1 MLSQT
6 LQGRF
11 LQIVLPILLLT
22 IGVVAYSQYLVY
34 SESSSNIQ
42 QNSTHNQIILQ
53 TKKVKET
60 MQDLELSLH
69 RDVILAPAYEPSIQ
83 QEMATKNE
91 RLQLAFHDLKNRL
104 EASNGFGEKLTVIKK
119 LTAQL
124 GEELSEISNRF
135 ATYSEWRGDREIIIG
150 KLQACF
156 NEAREYLVQIETQ
169 QRNYADR
176 FFMQSHKV
184 VNKISYLMWF
194 SLFMVIAIIAIGF
207 FVFDLLVRRPV
218 LQVANALNAEAA
230 GELAVL
236 PLTEIKSTETRLLTD
251 AFNNMREQV
260 NSRQLRL
267 EAILDHAAEGIITYD
282 ENRIIE
288 SFNRAAED
296 LFGYN
301 EEEVLGKK
309 LDMLFT
315 STMFDNASINFQY
328 LLTPEKGDKQEDK
341 KVEIN
346 GRHKD
351 GNIFHA
357 IIKISSYIHNYK
369 QMFTAI
375 VEDVSEHKAMIENLR
390 RLAEHDG
397 LTGLYN
403 RYYFMREVEH
413 LVDRVARQSVS
424 NTAILYLDLD
434 NFKYV
439 NDTLGHIAGD
449 ELLVQITRI
458 LQKRTRRSD
467 LLARIGGDEFAMI
480 LYDVNEEQAIEVAE
494 MFRQNIHD
502 YKFMYQRE
510 TVDVGASLGVV
521 MVKPGASTEDLLA
534 WADYS
539 CHAAKLAG
547 KNKIHLYT
555 KDDQKDIIGLYD
567 DIGWTRRIKQA
578 LEDDM
583 FVIACQ
589 PIKNAEGETKHH
601 EILLR
606 MQDEEGNIIMPS
618 GFIPPAER
626 FGLMPS
632 IDRWVIHH
640 AVLLLKYASKFTP
653 ELSVNLSAASF
664 RDDSIID
671 YVTEKIEETKIEA
684 SRLTFE
690 ITETIAMTD
699 LSMTAHNL
707 QKLQELG
714 CHTSLDDFGAGY
726 ASYAY
731 LKDLPVHF
739 VKIDGSFITG
749 LASNKLNREIVQS
762 MHNIA
767 HIMGKETIAEF
778 VETEETARILTDMGV
793 DYLQGYYI
801 GKPQITSFELDQP
814 FSGDETD

>member
-1 MLSQT
+1 MLSHT

-11 LQIVLPILLLT
+11 LLIVLPILLLT
-22 IGVVAYSQYLVY
+22 IAVVGYSQYLVY
-34 SESSSNIQ
+34 SVSTKNIQ
-42 QNSTHNQIILQ
+42 TSSAHNQLILQ
-53 TKKVKET
+53 TKKVKEA
-60 MQDLELSLH
+60 MQDLEVTLH
-69 RDVILAPAYEPSIQ
+69 RDVILAPAYDATIA
-83 QEMATKNE
+83 QEMASKNE
-91 RLQLAFHDLKNRL
+91 RLKRAFL
-104 EASNGFGEKLTVIKK
+104 EMQQHLQETSAFGESLDVINSLTK
-119 LTAQL
+119 QL
-124 GEELSEISNRF
+124 NEELNTITSRF
-135 ATYSEWRGDREIIIG
+135 ATYSEWRGNREMITG
-150 KLQACF
+150 KLQNCF
-156 NEAREYLVQIETQ
+156 DKAREYLAQIEVQ
-169 QRNYADR
+169 ERNYADR
-176 FFMQSHKV
+176 YLMQSHKV

-194 SLFMVIAIIAIGF
+194 SLVVIISIIIIGYLIF
-207 FVFDLLVRRPV
+207 ELLVRRPM

-230 GELAVL
+230 GEKPIL
-236 PLTEIKSTETRLLTD
+236 PGGNFKSIETRLLTD

-260 NSRQLRL
+260 KSRQLRL

-282 ENRIIE
+282 ANRIIE
-288 SFNRAAED
+288 SFNRAAEL
-296 LFGYN
+296 LFGYS

-315 STMFDNASINFQY
+315 STLFNNASINFQY
-328 LLTPEKGDKQEDK
+328 LLTPEKAGEQSDK

-346 GRHKD
+346 GRRKD
-351 GNIFHA
+351 GNIFQA
-357 IIKISSYIHNYK
+357 IIKISSYSINDK

-403 RYYFMREVEH
+403 RYYFMQELDH
-413 LVDRVARQSVS
+413 LIDRVARQSGS
-424 NTAILYLDLD
+424 NTALLYLDLD

-449 ELLVQITRI
+449 ELLIQITLI

-480 LYDVNEEQAIEVAE
+480 LYDVNEEQAVEVAE

-502 YKFMYQRE
+502 FKFMYQGE
-510 TVDVGASLGVV
+510 TVDVGCSLGVV
-521 MVKPGASTEDLLA
+521 MVKPGVSTEDLLA

-555 KDDQKDIIGLYD
+555 KDDQKEIIGLYD

-589 PIKNAEGETKHH
+589 PIKNPKGETKHY

-653 ELSVNLSAASF
+653 ELSVNLSASSF
-664 RDDSIID
+664 RDESIID
-671 YVTEKIEETKIEA
+671 YITEKIEENNIEA

-690 ITETIAMTD
+690 ITETIAMAD

-707 QKLQELG
+707 QRLQELG

-749 LASNKLNREIVQS
+749 LASNKLNQEIVQS

-778 VETEETARILTDMGV
+778 VETAEAARILTDMGV
-793 DYLQGYYI
+793 DYLQGHYI
-801 GKPQITSFELDQP
+801 GKPQITSFEMDQP

>member
-11 LQIVLPILLLT
+11 LLIVLPILIVT
-22 IGVVAYSQYLVY
+22 IGVVGYSQYLVY
-34 SESSSNIQ
+34 TESSRNLE
-42 QNSTHNQIILQ
+42 QNSSNNQIILQ
-53 TKKVKET
+53 TKRVKEAL
-60 MQDLELSLH
+60 QDLELNLH
-69 RDVILAPAYEPSIQ
+69 RDVILAPPYTPAISQ
-83 QEMATKNE
+83 DMMKKNE
-91 RLQLAFHDLKNRL
+91 RLQLAFQQMQMRL
-104 EASNGFGEKLTVIKK
+104 HETPTFGPNLDQILNLTNKLGV
-119 LTAQL
+119 
-124 GEELSEISNRF
+124 ELSDLGKQF
-135 ATYSEWRGDREIIIG
+135 ANYPAWRGDRDVVTE
-150 KLQACF
+150 KLQAYF
-156 NEAREYLVQIETQ
+156 TEARQLLNEIEVQE
-169 QRNYADR
+169 RNYAER
-176 FFMQSHKV
+176 FLMESHKV
-184 VNKISYLMWF
+184 VYRISYLMWF
-194 SLFMVIAIIAIGF
+194 SLFVIIAIIVIGYV
-207 FVFDLLVRRPV
+207 VFEVMVRRPV
-218 LQVANALNAEAA
+218 LQVASALNAEAA
-230 GELAVL
+230 GKESVL
-236 PLTEIKSTETRLLTD
+236 PTGDIKSLENKLLVD

-260 NSRQLRL
+260 TSRQLRL
-267 EAILDHAAEGIITYD
+267 EAVLDHAAEGIITYD
-282 ENRIIE
+282 EDRIIE
-288 SFNRAAED
+288 SLNKAAEK
-296 LFGYN
+296 LFGYS
-301 EEEVLGKK
+301 EDEVVGKK
-309 LDMLFT
+309 LDMLF
-315 STMFDNASINFQY
+315 SSNMFDNASINFQY
-328 LLTPEKGDKQEDK
+328 LLTPEKINEEEDK
-341 KVEIN
+341 KVDIN
-346 GRHKD
+346 ACRKD
-351 GNIFHA
+351 GNVFQSV
-357 IIKISSYIHNYK
+357 IKISSYLLNGK
-369 QMFTAI
+369 TRFTAI

-403 RYYFMREVEH
+403 RYYFMQEVEH
-413 LVDRVARQSVS
+413 LVDRVARQSTPT
-424 NTAILYLDLD
+424 TALLYLDLD

-449 ELLVQITRI
+449 ELLVQITLI
-458 LQKRTRRSD
+458 LQKRSRRSD

-480 LYDVNEEQAIEVAE
+480 LYDVNEAQAIEVAE

-502 YKFMYQRE
+502 YKFMYQGE
-510 TVDVGASLGVV
+510 TVDIGCSLGVV
-521 MVKPGASTEDLLA
+521 MVKPRTSTEDLIA

-589 PIKNAEGETKHH
+589 PIKDPAGETRHF

-671 YVTEKIEETKIEA
+671 YITEKIQETNIEA
-684 SRLTFE
+684 NRLTFE
-690 ITETIAMTD
+690 ITETIAMSD

-707 QKLQELG
+707 QRLQELG
-714 CHTSLDDFGAGY
+714 CQTSLDDFGAGY

-749 LASNKLNREIVQS
+749 LVNNKLNREIVQS

-767 HIMGKETIAEF
+767 HIMGKKTVAEF
-778 VETEETARILTDMGV
+778 VENKETARILTDMGI

-801 GKPQITSFELDQP
+801 GKPKITSFELDLP
-814 FSGDETD
+814 FSGAETD

>member
-1 MLSQT
+1 MLSNT

-11 LQIVLPILLLT
+11 LLIVLPILLVA
-22 IGVVAYSQYLVY
+22 IGVVGYSQYLVY
-34 SESSSNIQ
+34 SDSSENLQ
-42 QNSTHNQIILQ
+42 QNSSHTQTILL
-53 TKKVKET
+53 TNKVKEAL
-60 MQDLELSLH
+60 QDLELSLH
-69 RDVILAPAYEPSIQ
+69 RDVILAAPYTPAIA
-83 QEMATKNE
+83 QEMMRKTE
-91 RLQLAFHDLKNRL
+91 RLQIAFQDMQNRL
-104 EASNGFGEKLTVIKK
+104 QQTQTLAENLELILNLTDK
-119 LTAQL
+119 L
-124 GEELSEISNRF
+124 GEELNDIGDRF
-135 ATYSEWRGDREIIIG
+135 TDYPSWGGDREIVTHN
-150 KLQACF
+150 LQAWF
-156 NEAREYLVQIETQ
+156 IAARQLLNEIEVQE
-169 QRNYADR
+169 RNSADR
-176 FFMQSHKV
+176 FMLQSHEV
-184 VNKISYLMWF
+184 VNQLSYMLWF
-194 SLFMVIAIIAIGF
+194 SLFVVIAIITIGY
-207 FVFDLLVRRPV
+207 FVFEVLVRRPV
-218 LQVANALNAEAA
+218 LQVARALNAEAA
-230 GELAVL
+230 GQELVL
-236 PLTEIKSTETRLLTD
+236 PAGEIKSTENRLLVD

-267 EAILDHAAEGIITYD
+267 EAILNHAAEGIITYD
-282 ENRIIE
+282 DNRNIE
-288 SFNRAAED
+288 SFNRAAEK
-296 LFGYN
+296 LFGYR
-301 EEEVLGKK
+301 ETEVLGKK
-309 LDMLFT
+309 LDILFT
-315 STMFDNASINFQY
+315 GNMFDNASINFQY
-328 LLTPEKGDKQEDK
+328 LLTPEKIDEEDK
-341 KVEIN
+341 KIEIN
-346 GRHKD
+346 VRRKD
-351 GNIFHA
+351 GNVFQSV
-357 IIKISSYIHNYK
+357 IKISSYHINGNLR
-369 QMFTAI
+369 FTAI
-375 VEDVSEHKAMIENLR
+375 VEDVSEYKAMIENLR

-403 RYYFMREVEH
+403 RYYFMQEVEH
-413 LVDRVARQSVS
+413 LVDRVARQ
-424 NTAILYLDLD
+424 TAPTTALLYLDLD

-449 ELLVQITRI
+449 ELLVQITLI

-480 LYDVNEEQAIEVAE
+480 LYDVNEEQALEVAE

-502 YKFMYQRE
+502 YKFMYQGE
-510 TVDVGASLGVV
+510 TVDVGCSLGVV
-521 MVKPGASTEDLLA
+521 MVKPGTSTEDLIA
-534 WADYS
+534 WADFS

-555 KDDQKDIIGLYD
+555 KDDQKSIIGLYD
-567 DIGWTRRIKQA
+567 DIGWTRRIKQS

-589 PIKNAEGETKHH
+589 PIKDPAGETMHF

-671 YVTEKIEETKIEA
+671 YITEKIEETNIEA
-684 SRLTFE
+684 NRLTFE
-690 ITETIAMTD
+690 ITETVAMSD

-707 QKLQELG
+707 QRLQELG
-714 CHTSLDDFGAGY
+714 CQTSLDDFGAGY

-749 LASNKLNREIVQS
+749 LVHNKLNREIVQS

-767 HIMGKETIAEF
+767 HIMGKKTVAEF
-778 VETEETARILTDMGV
+778 VENKETAQILTDMGI
-793 DYLQGYYI
+793 DYLQGHYI
-801 GKPQITSFELDQP
+801 GKPQITSFELDHP

>member
-1 MLSQT
+1 
-6 LQGRF
+6 
-11 LQIVLPILLLT
+11 
-22 IGVVAYSQYLVY
+22 
-34 SESSSNIQ
+34 
-42 QNSTHNQIILQ
+42 
-53 TKKVKET
+53 
-60 MQDLELSLH
+60 
-69 RDVILAPAYEPSIQ
+69 
-83 QEMATKNE
+83 
-91 RLQLAFHDLKNRL
+91 
-104 EASNGFGEKLTVIKK
+104 
-119 LTAQL
+119 
-124 GEELSEISNRF
+124 
-135 ATYSEWRGDREIIIG
+135 
-150 KLQACF
+150 
-156 NEAREYLVQIETQ
+156 
-169 QRNYADR
+169 
-176 FFMQSHKV
+176 
-184 VNKISYLMWF
+184 
-194 SLFMVIAIIAIGF
+194 
-207 FVFDLLVRRPV
+207 
-218 LQVANALNAEAA
+218 
-230 GELAVL
+230 
-236 PLTEIKSTETRLLTD
+236 
-251 AFNNMREQV
+251 
-260 NSRQLRL
+260 
-267 EAILDHAAEGIITYD
+267 
-282 ENRIIE
+282 
-288 SFNRAAED
+288 
-296 LFGYN
+296 
-301 EEEVLGKK
+301 
-309 LDMLFT
+309 
-315 STMFDNASINFQY
+315 
-328 LLTPEKGDKQEDK
+328 
-341 KVEIN
+341 
-346 GRHKD
+346 
-351 GNIFHA
+351 
-357 IIKISSYIHNYK
+357 
-369 QMFTAI
+369 
-375 VEDVSEHKAMIENLR
+375 
-390 RLAEHDG
+390 
-397 LTGLYN
+397 
-403 RYYFMREVEH
+403 
-413 LVDRVARQSVS
+413 
-424 NTAILYLDLD
+424 
-434 NFKYV
+434 
-439 NDTLGHIAGD
+439 
-449 ELLVQITRI
+449 

-555 KDDQKDIIGLYD
+555 KDDQKEIIGLYD

-589 PIKNAEGETKHH
+589 PIKNPAGETKHH

-671 YVTEKIEETKIEA
+671 YVTEKIEETKIDA

-690 ITETIAMTD
+690 ITETIAMSD

-749 LASNKLNREIVQS
+749 LASNQLNREIVQS

>member
-1 MLSQT
+1 MLTHT

-11 LQIVLPILLLT
+11 LLIVLPILLLT

-34 SESSSNIQ
+34 NESSKNLQ
-42 QNSTHNQIILQ
+42 QNTNYNQVILQ
-53 TKKVKET
+53 TKKVKEAL
-60 MQDLELSLH
+60 QDLELGLH
-69 RDVILAPAYEPSIQ
+69 RDVFLAPPDNPAIQ
-83 QEMATKNE
+83 QAMQKKNE
-91 RLQLAFHDLKNRL
+91 RLQLAFQDMQKGLQETQAFGGNLNTILSLTDQL
-104 EASNGFGEKLTVIKK
+104 EGELNIIN
-119 LTAQL
+119 Q
-124 GEELSEISNRF
+124 RF
-135 ATYSEWRGDREIIIG
+135 ATYAAWRGDQKIVTET
-150 KLQACF
+150 LQACF
-156 NEAREYLVQIETQ
+156 NEARDYLNQIEVQ
-169 QRNYADR
+169 QRNYTDS
-176 FFMQSHKV
+176 FLMQSHKV
-184 VNKISYLMWF
+184 VNKISNLMWF
-194 SLFMVIAIIAIGF
+194 SLFVVIAIIVIGF
-207 FVFDLLVRRPV
+207 FVYELLVRRPL
-218 LQVANALNAEAA
+218 LQVANALNSEAA
-230 GELAVL
+230 GKQLTL
-236 PLTEIKSTETRLLTD
+236 PIADIKTVESRLLVD

-267 EAILDHAAEGIITYD
+267 EAVLDHAAEGIITYD
-282 ENRIIE
+282 DNRVIE
-288 SFNRAAED
+288 SFNRAAEK
-296 LFGYN
+296 LFGYS
-301 EEEVLGKK
+301 EDEVLGEK
-309 LDMLFT
+309 LDTLFA

-328 LLTPEKGDKQEDK
+328 LLTPEKFDEQNDK

-346 GRHKD
+346 ARRKD
-351 GNIFHA
+351 GNIFNA
-357 IIKISSYIHNYK
+357 VIKISGYIVNNK
-369 QMFTAI
+369 VKFTAI

-403 RYYFMREVEH
+403 RYYFMQEVEH
-413 LVDRVARQSVS
+413 LVERVARQSAT
-424 NTAILYLDLD
+424 NTALLYLDLD

-449 ELLVQITRI
+449 ELLVQITLI
-458 LQKRTRRSD
+458 LQKRTRSSD

-480 LYDVNEEQAIEVAE
+480 LYDVNEQQALEVAE

-502 YKFMYQRE
+502 YKFMYQGE
-510 TVDVGASLGVV
+510 TVDIGCSLGVI
-521 MVKPGASTEDLLA
+521 MVKPGTSTEDLLA
-534 WADYS
+534 RADFS

-583 FVIACQ
+583 FVVACQ
-589 PIKNAEGETKHH
+589 PIKNAAGKTMHY

-653 ELSVNLSAASF
+653 ELSINLSAASF
-664 RDDSIID
+664 RDENIID
-671 YVTEKIEETKIEA
+671 YITEKIEETNIEA
-684 SRLTFE
+684 NRLTFE
-690 ITETIAMTD
+690 ITETVAMSD

-707 QKLQELG
+707 QRLQELG
-714 CHTSLDDFGAGY
+714 CQTSLDDFGAGY

-731 LKDLPVHF
+731 LKDLPVHY

-749 LASNKLNREIVQS
+749 LVHNKLNREIVQS

-767 HIMGKETIAEF
+767 HIMGKKTIAEF
-778 VETEETARILTDMGV
+778 VETEEIARILTDMGV
-793 DYLQGYYI
+793 DYLQGHYI
-801 GKPQITSFELDQP
+801 GKPQITSFILDQP
-814 FSGDETD
+814 FAGAVTD

>member
-1 MLSQT
+1 MLSHT

-11 LQIVLPILLLT
+11 LLIVLPILLLT
-22 IGVVAYSQYLVY
+22 IAVVGYSQYLVY
-34 SESSSNIQ
+34 SESSKNLQ
-42 QNSTHNQIILQ
+42 QTSTNTQIILQ
-53 TKKVKET
+53 TKKVKEAL
-60 MQDLELSLH
+60 QDLELTLH
-69 RDVILAPAYEPSIQ
+69 RDVILDPPYKPAIQ
-83 QEMATKNE
+83 QDMLKKNE
-91 RLQLAFHDLKNRL
+91 RLQVAFHDMQTRL
-104 EASNGFGEKLTVIKK
+104 QGDRVFGENRQLILDLTNKLRKELDDI
-119 LTAQL
+119 
-124 GEELSEISNRF
+124 GERI
-135 ATYSEWRGDREIIIG
+135 ATYPSWRGDHQVVTD
-150 KLQACF
+150 KMQDCF
-156 NEAREYLVQIETQ
+156 NEARGLLNEIEVYE
-169 QRNYADR
+169 RNYADR
-176 FFMQSHKV
+176 FMMQSHKV

-194 SLFMVIAIIAIGF
+194 SLFVVIAIIIVGF
-207 FVFDLLVRRPV
+207 FVFEMLVRRPL

-230 GELAVL
+230 GKQVTL
-236 PLTEIKSTETRLLTD
+236 PTTDIKTTESRLLTE

-267 EAILDHAAEGIITYD
+267 EAVLDHAAEGIITYD
-282 ENRIIE
+282 ENRVIE
-288 SFNRAAED
+288 SFNRAAEK
-296 LFGYN
+296 LFGYS
-301 EEEVLGKK
+301 EEEMLGKK

-315 STMFDNASINFQY
+315 STLFDNASLNFEY
-328 LLTPEKGDKQEDK
+328 LLTPEKSDETEDK
-341 KVEIN
+341 RVEIN
-346 GRHKD
+346 ARRQD
-351 GNIFHA
+351 GNIFQA
-357 IIKISSYIHNYK
+357 VIKISSYRLNGK
-369 QMFTAI
+369 VKFTAI

-403 RYYFMREVEH
+403 RYYFMQEVEH
-413 LVDRVARQSVS
+413 LVDRVARQTRP
-424 NTAILYLDLD
+424 NTALLYMDLD

-449 ELLVQITRI
+449 ELLVQITLI

-502 YKFMYQRE
+502 FKFMYQGE
-510 TVDVGASLGVV
+510 TVDVGCSLGVV

-589 PIKNAEGETKHH
+589 PIKNAAGETCHH

-664 RDDSIID
+664 RDESIID
-671 YVTEKIEETKIEA
+671 YITEKIDETNIDA

-690 ITETIAMTD
+690 ITETVAMTD

-707 QKLQELG
+707 QRLQELG
-714 CHTSLDDFGAGY
+714 CQTSLDDFGAGY

-749 LASNKLNREIVQS
+749 LVHNKLNREIVQS

-767 HIMGKETIAEF
+767 HIMGKQTIAEF
-778 VETEETARILTDMGV
+778 VETEETARILTNMGV
-793 DYLQGYYI
+793 DYLQGHYI
-801 GKPQITSFELDQP
+801 GKPKITSFELDQP

>member
-1 MLSQT
+1 MLSHT

-11 LQIVLPILLLT
+11 LFIVLPILLLT
-22 IGVVAYSQYLVY
+22 IGVVAYSQYLVH
-34 SESSSNIQ
+34 SESSKNLQ
-42 QNSTHNQIILQ
+42 QNTNYNQVILQ
-53 TKKVKET
+53 TKKVKEAL
-60 MQDLELSLH
+60 QDLELGLH
-69 RDVILAPAYEPSIQ
+69 RDVILTPPDTPAIQ
-83 QEMATKNE
+83 QAMQKKTE
-91 RLQLAFHDLKNRL
+91 RLQLAFHEMQERIQ
-104 EASNGFGEKLTVIKK
+104 ETQAFGENLNPILSLTD
-119 LTAQL
+119 QL
-124 GEELSEISNRF
+124 EEELNIISQRF
-135 ATYSEWRGDREIIIG
+135 ATYPAWRGDQTIVTET
-150 KLQACF
+150 LQACF
-156 NEAREYLVQIETQ
+156 NEARDYLNQIEVQ
-169 QRNYADR
+169 QRNYADS
-176 FFMQSHKV
+176 FLMQSHKV

-194 SLFMVIAIIAIGF
+194 SLFVIIAIIAIGF
-207 FVFDLLVRRPV
+207 FVFELLVRRPL
-218 LQVANALNAEAA
+218 LQVANALNSEAA
-230 GELAVL
+230 GKQITL
-236 PLTEIKSTETRLLTD
+236 PIADIKTTESRLLVD

-267 EAILDHAAEGIITYD
+267 EAVLDHAAEGIITYD
-282 ENRIIE
+282 DNRVIE
-288 SFNRAAED
+288 SFNRAAEK
-296 LFGYN
+296 LFGYS
-301 EEEVLGKK
+301 EDEVLGEK
-309 LDMLFT
+309 LDTLFA
-315 STMFDNASINFQY
+315 STTFDNASINFQY
-328 LLTPEKGDKQEDK
+328 LLTPEKINEQDDK

-346 GRHKD
+346 ARRKD

-357 IIKISSYIHNYK
+357 VIKISGYIVNDK
-369 QMFTAI
+369 VKFTAI

-403 RYYFMREVEH
+403 RYYFMQEVEH
-413 LVDRVARQSVS
+413 LVERVARQSAT
-424 NTAILYLDLD
+424 NTALLYLDLD

-449 ELLVQITRI
+449 ELLVQITLI
-458 LQKRTRRSD
+458 LQKRTRSSD

-480 LYDVNEEQAIEVAE
+480 LYDVNEQQALEVAE

-502 YKFMYQRE
+502 YKFMYQGE
-510 TVDVGASLGVV
+510 TVDVGCSLGVV
-521 MVKPGASTEDLLA
+521 MVKPGTSTEDLLA
-534 WADYS
+534 RADYS

-589 PIKNAEGETKHH
+589 PIKNAAGKTRHY

-664 RDDSIID
+664 RDESIID
-671 YVTEKIEETKIEA
+671 YITEKIEETNIEA

-690 ITETIAMTD
+690 ITETVAMSD

-707 QKLQELG
+707 QRLQELG
-714 CHTSLDDFGAGY
+714 CQTSLDDFGAGY

-731 LKDLPVHF
+731 LKDLPVHY

-749 LASNKLNREIVQS
+749 LVHNKLNREIVQS

-767 HIMGKETIAEF
+767 HIMGKKTIAEF
-778 VETEETARILTDMGV
+778 VETEEIARILTDMGV
-793 DYLQGYYI
+793 DYLQGHYI
-801 GKPQITSFELDQP
+801 GKPQITSFILDQP
-814 FSGDETD
+814 FAGTVTD

>member
-1 MLSQT
+1 MLNHT

-11 LQIVLPILLLT
+11 LLIVLPILLLT
-22 IGVVAYSQYLVY
+22 IGVVGYSQYLVY
-34 SESSSNIQ
+34 SKSSKNIQ
-42 QNSTHNQIILQ
+42 QNATHNQIILQ
-53 TKKVKET
+53 TKKVKEA
-60 MQDLELSLH
+60 MQDLEVSLH
-69 RDVILAPAYEPSIQ
+69 RDVILAPAYDASIT
-83 QEMATKNE
+83 QEMATKTE
-91 RLQLAFHDLKNRL
+91 RLQLAFQDMQKRL
-104 EASNGFGEKLTVIKK
+104 QDTNAFGENLNLILSLTN
-119 LTAQL
+119 QL
-124 GEELSEISNRF
+124 NEEINDITRRF
-135 ATYSEWRGDREIIIG
+135 ATYAEWRGNREIVTG
-150 KLQACF
+150 KLQDCF
-156 NEAREYLVQIETQ
+156 NKARDYLNQIEIQ
-169 QRNYADR
+169 ERNYADR
-176 FFMQSHKV
+176 YLMQSHKV

-194 SLFMVIAIIAIGF
+194 SLFIILSIIVIGYI
-207 FVFDLLVRRPV
+207 VFELLVRRPV
-218 LQVANALNAEAA
+218 LQIANALNAEAA
-230 GELAVL
+230 GEQPIL
-236 PLTEIKSTETRLLTD
+236 PNDNIKSIETRLLTD

-296 LFGYN
+296 LFGYS

-309 LDMLFT
+309 LDMLFSNT
-315 STMFDNASINFQY
+315 VFENASINFNY
-328 LLTPEKGDKQEDK
+328 LLTPEKIDKQSDK
-341 KVEIN
+341 RVEIYA
-346 GRHKD
+346 RRKD
-351 GNIFHA
+351 GDIFHSV
-357 IIKISSYIHNYK
+357 IKISGYVITGKN
-369 QMFTAI
+369 MFTAI

-403 RYYFMREVEH
+403 RYYFMQELEH
-413 LVDRVARQSVS
+413 LVDRVERQSS
-424 NTAILYLDLD
+424 TNTALLYLDLD

-449 ELLVQITRI
+449 ELLLQITLI

-480 LYDVNEEQAIEVAE
+480 LYDVNQEQAVEVAE
-494 MFRQNIHD
+494 MFRQNID
-502 YKFMYQRE
+502 DFKFMYQGE
-510 TVDVGASLGVV
+510 TVDVGCSLGVV
-521 MVKPGASTEDLLA
+521 MVRSGASTEDLLA

-589 PIKNAEGETKHH
+589 PIKNPQGETKHH

-653 ELSVNLSAASF
+653 ELSVNLSASSF
-664 RDDSIID
+664 RDESIID
-671 YVTEKIEETKIEA
+671 YITEKIEENNIEA

-690 ITETIAMTD
+690 ITETIAMSD

-707 QKLQELG
+707 QKLQALG
-714 CHTSLDDFGAGY
+714 CYTSLDDFGAGY

-749 LASNKLNREIVQS
+749 LATNKLNQEIVQS

-767 HIMGKETIAEF
+767 HIMGKKTVAEF
-778 VETEETARILTDMGV
+778 VETAEAARILTDMGV
-793 DYLQGYYI
+793 DYLQGHYI

>member
-1 MLSQT
+1 MDIKT
-6 LQGRF
+6 
-11 LQIVLPILLLT
+11 T
-22 IGVVAYSQYLVY
+22 
-34 SESSSNIQ
+34 ES
-42 QNSTHNQIILQ
+42 
-53 TKKVKET
+53 
-60 MQDLELSLH
+60 
-69 RDVILAPAYEPSIQ
+69 
-83 QEMATKNE
+83 
-91 RLQLAFHDLKNRL
+91 
-104 EASNGFGEKLTVIKK
+104 
-119 LTAQL
+119 
-124 GEELSEISNRF
+124 
-135 ATYSEWRGDREIIIG
+135 
-150 KLQACF
+150 
-156 NEAREYLVQIETQ
+156 
-169 QRNYADR
+169 
-176 FFMQSHKV
+176 
-184 VNKISYLMWF
+184 
-194 SLFMVIAIIAIGF
+194 
-207 FVFDLLVRRPV
+207 
-218 LQVANALNAEAA
+218 
-230 GELAVL
+230 
-236 PLTEIKSTETRLLTD
+236 RLLTE

-267 EAILDHAAEGIITYD
+267 EAVLDHAAEGIITYD
-282 ENRIIE
+282 EHRIID
-288 SFNRAAED
+288 SFNRAAEK
-296 LFGYN
+296 LFGYS
-301 EEEVLGKK
+301 EEQVLDKK

-315 STMFDNASINFQY
+315 STLFNNASLNFEY
-328 LLTPEKGDKQEDK
+328 LLTPEKIPEADDR

-346 GRHKD
+346 ARRKD
-351 GNIFHA
+351 GNIFQA
-357 IIKISSYIHNYK
+357 VIKISSYVLNDK
-369 QMFTAI
+369 VKFTAI

-403 RYYFMREVEH
+403 RYYFMQEVEH
-413 LVDRVARQSVS
+413 LVDRVARQSMPT
-424 NTAILYLDLD
+424 TALLYLDLD

-449 ELLVQITRI
+449 ELLVQITLI

-502 YKFMYQRE
+502 FKFMYQGE
-510 TVDVGASLGVV
+510 TVDVGCSLGVV
-521 MVKPGASTEDLLA
+521 MVKPGTSTEDLLA

-555 KDDQKDIIGLYD
+555 KDDQKEIIGLYD

-589 PIKNAEGETKHH
+589 PIKNADGDTCHY

-653 ELSVNLSAASF
+653 QLSVNLSAASF
-664 RDDSIID
+664 RDESIID
-671 YVTEKIEETKIEA
+671 YITEKIEENNIEA
-684 SRLTFE
+684 NRLTFE
-690 ITETIAMTD
+690 ITETVAMSD

-707 QKLQELG
+707 QRLQELG
-714 CHTSLDDFGAGY
+714 CQTSLDDFGAGY

-749 LASNKLNREIVQS
+749 LVHNKLNREIVQS

-767 HIMGKETIAEF
+767 HIMGKKTIAEF
-778 VETEETARILTDMGV
+778 VESEEIAHILTEMGV
-793 DYLQGYYI
+793 DYLQGHYI
-801 GKPQITSFELDQP
+801 GKPKITSFELDQP